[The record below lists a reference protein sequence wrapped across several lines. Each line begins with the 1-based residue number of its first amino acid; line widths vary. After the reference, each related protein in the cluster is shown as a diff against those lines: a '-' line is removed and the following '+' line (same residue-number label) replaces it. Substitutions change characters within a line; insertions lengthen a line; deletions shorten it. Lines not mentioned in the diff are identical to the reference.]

1 MNMLKKVTAV
11 LLSVITVFTLASLPV
26 MSFASNTLYDG
37 EEWGR
42 VEYDYFNFGI
52 KDEIKTVNYT
62 DKVRIRVVV
71 INENTDAN
79 PGFKVVLYPGKVN
92 NPIPV
97 DSIVEEYSK
106 DGKAVLDFTSDS
118 LTHDITYTVRIEDN
132 SGNLYYNSKGDIYM
146 ANITI
151 KVRTGFFQ
159 KILGFFKTRLG
170 LVRTVSIPEYYY

>member
-1 MNMLKKVTAV
+1 MLKKATAV
-11 LLSVITVFTLASLPV
+11 LLSVITVFTLAALPV
-26 MSFASNTLYDG
+26 FASNTLYDG
-37 EEWGR
+37 ESWGR

-52 KDEIKTVNYT
+52 KDETKTVNYT
-62 DKVRIRVVV
+62 DKVHIHVVV
-71 INENTDAN
+71 QNENTGAN

-106 DGKAVLDFTSDS
+106 DGKAILDYTSDS
-118 LTHDITYTVRIEDN
+118 LIHDITYTVRIEDN

-146 ANITI
+146 ANITV

-170 LVRTVSIPEYYY
+170 LVRTVNIPEYYY